1 MKLKLTLTTRI
12 LLALILGFAVGLFLQ
27 NNTEVADAYIEP
39 FGTIFLNLLK
49 FIVVPL
55 VFVSITVGII
65 SMKNLS
71 SLGRL
76 GIRTLVYFM
85 ITTVFAVSLGLLT
98 ATLLQDYFPIIRID
112 VGTAE
117 VEQVQVSF
125 MDQIVSFFPRNV
137 IEPLNNTFMM
147 QIIVMSLVLG
157 FAIVKVGEKAK
168 PLCDLLVSINDVT
181 VAILN
186 FIMQLAP
193 LGVFCLLCPV
203 VAENGPK
210 IVGTYAAL
218 VSADYFC
225 FALHALLVYAVCV
238 WLLGKY
244 SPWRFF
250 KGMFPSMLF
259 GFSSDSS
266 IATLPVT
273 TRCVESMGVRSSISN
288 FVLPLGAT
296 INMDGVA
303 IYLGASSVFIAH
315 CCGIELTMSQYVSI
329 AFASTIV
336 SIGTPGIPG
345 GSLALMAMVF
355 SSAGIPVEGVAIVA
369 GIDRI
374 VDMGRTVMS
383 VTGDASCA
391 VVMERFERKN
401 D

>member
-1 MKLKLTLTTRI
+1 MKRKLSLTTGI
-12 LLALILGFAVGLFLQ
+12 LSALILGIVVGLLLQ
-27 NNTEVADAYIEP
+27 NHVVFANFYIKP
-39 FGTIFLNLLK
+39 LGTIFLNLLK

-65 SMKNLS
+65 SMNSLS
-71 SLGRL
+71 SLGKL
-76 GIRTLVYFM
+76 GVRALVYFM
-85 ITTVFAVSLGLLT
+85 ATTVAAVSLGLFVS
-98 ATLLQDYFPIIRID
+98 ASLQNVFPIIHINQS
-112 VGTAE
+112 TSA
-117 VEQVQVSF
+117 VEQVQLTI
-125 MDQIVSFFPRNV
+125 MDQIVSFFPKNV
-137 IEPLNNTFMM
+137 IEPLSETLMM
-147 QIIVMSLVLG
+147 QIIVMAVVFGL
-157 FAIVKVGEKAK
+157 AIVKVGEKAK
-168 PLCDLLVSINDVT
+168 PFSDFLASVNEVT
-181 VAILN
+181 VAILG

-193 LGVFCLLCPV
+193 LGVFCLICPV

-218 VSADYFC
+218 VSVDYLC
-225 FALHALLVYAVCV
+225 FLLHALLVYAVCV
-238 WLLGKY
+238 WFLGKY
-244 SPWRFF
+244 SPWMFF
-250 KGMFPSMLF
+250 RKMTPAMLF

-273 TRCVESMGVRSSISN
+273 TRCAESMGVRSGISN

-303 IYLGASSVFIAH
+303 IYLGVSSVFIAH
-315 CCGIELTMSQYVSI
+315 CCGIDLTWGQYVSI
-329 AFASTIV
+329 AFASTVV

-355 SSAGIPVEGVAIVA
+355 VSAGLPVEGVAIIA

-391 VVMERFERKN
+391 VIMERFERGKA
-401 D
+401 